1 MSHLASLSELNQCYI
16 WKDMNATFQFC
27 FKSVY
32 FHSITQNS
40 TMAVIFIIIFFLLAL
55 IIALFSAIVLNT
67 IEHYYLMIFNR
78 PIYVHFYIS
87 QNQLSDSQ
95 RLLLA
100 NRIEFYVALSEQR
113 KKYFEHRVATFIGS
127 YQFIPK
133 EDLVVSDEMKVMI
146 AATAVKLTFG
156 MRKYIIDVFDK
167 IIIYPES
174 YYSTVNDAWHKG
186 EFNPRMKAIVFSWKD
201 FLEGYDY
208 SNDNLNLGL
217 HEFAH
222 AIHLHGLKN
231 SDVSSLQFA
240 KMYLQIRDYIENP
253 EVAAKL
259 IASDYFRIYAY
270 TNHFEFIAVILEHF
284 FETPLQFQAEH
295 PELFEK
301 VRKMINF

>member
-1 MSHLASLSELNQCYI
+1 MEI
-16 WKDMNATFQFC
+16 M
-27 FKSVY
+27 
-32 FHSITQNS
+32 
-40 TMAVIFIIIFFLLAL
+40 MAIIFLLLTL
-55 IIALFSAIVLNT
+55 ILVLFSAIVVDT
-67 IEHYYLMIFNR
+67 IEHYYLMIFNK
-78 PIYVHFYIS
+78 PLYVHFYMAPK
-87 QNQLSDSQ
+87 QLSASEKQ
-95 RLLLA
+95 ILL
-100 NRIEFYVALSEQR
+100 NKIEFYAALSDQR
-113 KKYFEHRVATFIGS
+113 KKYFEHRVTTFIGS

-133 EDLVVSDEMKVMI
+133 EDLVITDEMKVMI

-167 IIIYPES
+167 IIIYPEV
-174 YYSTVNDAWHKG
+174 YYSTVNEAWHKG

-208 SNDNLNLGL
+208 TNDNLNLGL

-240 KMYLQIRDYIENP
+240 KMYVQIRDYIENP
-253 EVAAKL
+253 EVASKL

-284 FETPLQFQAEH
+284 FETPIQFRAEH

-301 VRKMINF
+301 VRKMINFQ